1 MIRSFFL
8 SPEQQQSR
16 GLSLTE
22 IGRVR
27 DSGQGLLWVVLD
39 RPDQAEL
46 LTVLRDTF
54 QFHPLSIEDCGNE
67 GYQTPKVDDYGEY
80 IFLISHALLP
90 QNQDLADLEMR
101 ELDLYLGRNY
111 VVSIYRSA
119 EMPPVE
125 RVWNRLGKDDRL
137 FKNGADFLC
146 HALLDALVDD
156 YMPLIDSMDDE
167 IEWLEDKVLEKPSP
181 ETLQR
186 ILALKHATLSLRRVI
201 GPEREVVNRL
211 SRDEFDLIAPNHR
224 IYFRDI
230 YDHLVRIQDL
240 SESVRDIVSGTLD
253 IYLSATSNRLNEVMK
268 ALTIV
273 STIFLPLSFIAGV
286 YGMNFRYFPEINWQ
300 YGYLYVWLLFAAIV
314 IAMLLFFKKRGWF

>member
-16 GLSLTE
+16 NLSLAE

-27 DSGQGLLWVVLD
+27 NSGQGLLWVVLD
-39 RPDQAEL
+39 RPDQEEL

-125 RVWNRLGKDDRL
+125 RVWNRLEKDDRL

-273 STIFLPLSFIAGV
+273 STIFLPLSFIAGG

-300 YGYLYVWLLFAAIV
+300 YGYLYVWLLFAVIV